1 MRKSLLVAV
10 FVAVLMSAAS
20 SYAQSP
26 FYNSGPV
33 WRVVYIHLKPGQ
45 GDVFWND
52 VRQNLKPIYEEQ
64 KKQGL
69 ITDYKF
75 WVNPVA
81 DGPNDWDV
89 AIGILYANY
98 AALDQIAAKAATI
111 AIQHYGTR
119 EAALDAAKKRSE
131 VGEVVANKLAREV
144 TLK

>member
-1 MRKSLLVAV
+1 MRKWLFVAV
-10 FVAVLMSAAS
+10 FVSVLMSSAS

-33 WRVVYIHLKPGQ
+33 WRVIYVHLKPGQ
-45 GDVFWND
+45 GDAFWND
-52 VRQNLKPIYEEQ
+52 VRQNLKPIYDEQ

-69 ITDYKF
+69 ISDYKF
-75 WVNPVA
+75 WINPTS

-98 AALDQIAAKAATI
+98 AALDQVAAKAASI

-119 EAALDAAKKRSE
+119 EAALEASKKRAE
-131 VGEVVANKLAREV
+131 VGDVVANKLAREV